1 MNFNLIKIRLKI
13 MFYLIFGKISKK
25 SAKINFPNHKDIKR
39 AILYFP
45 SNEEAFRVAMY
56 SFRDFDF
63 FNKDIDY
70 YFVINQKFENLI
82 KLNGPNLIFLRYNRN
97 NVTFCSLM
105 DKEKL
110 MDKKQDI
117 LIDLNTEFNLE
128 LCRLIN
134 DINCHY
140 KVGFKSDFSDYFFN
154 LQLDTYNDNISENS
168 FKRIQQI
175 LM

>member
-1 MNFNLIKIRLKI
+1 MDGL
-13 MFYLIFGKISKK
+13 Y
-25 SAKINFPNHKDIKR
+25 NHKNIKQ
-39 AILYFP
+39 AILFFP

-56 SFRDFDF
+56 SFREFDF
-63 FNKDIDY
+63 FNKNINY

-82 KLNGPNLIFLRYNRN
+82 KLNGPNLIFLRYNRSK
-97 NVTFCSLM
+97 VYFCNLK

-110 MDKKQDI
+110 MNSSQDI

-134 DINCHY
+134 DINCDY

-154 LQLDTYNDNISENS
+154 FQLDTYNDGISENS
-168 FKRIQQI
+168 FKRIQKI

>member
-1 MNFNLIKIRLKI
+1 

-25 SAKINFPNHKDIKR
+25 SAKITFPNNKNIKQ
-39 AILYFP
+39 AILFFP
-45 SNEEAFRVAMY
+45 SDEEAFRVAMY
-56 SFRDFDF
+56 SFREFNF
-63 FNKDIDY
+63 FNKNINY

-82 KLNGPNLIFLRYNRN
+82 KLNGPNLIFLRYKRRK
-97 NVTFCSLM
+97 VSFCDLK
-105 DKEKL
+105 DREKL
-110 MDKKQDI
+110 MSSSQDI

-134 DINCHY
+134 DINCNY

-154 LQLDTYNDNISENS
+154 FQLDTCNDNISENS
-168 FKRIQQI
+168 FKRIQKI